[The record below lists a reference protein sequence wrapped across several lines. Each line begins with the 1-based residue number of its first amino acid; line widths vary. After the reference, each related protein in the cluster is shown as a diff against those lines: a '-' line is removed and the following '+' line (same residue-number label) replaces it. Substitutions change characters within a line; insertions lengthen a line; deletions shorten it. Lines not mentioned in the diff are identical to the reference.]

1 MTYLNDFILKDLKP
15 LKLEDSVEKAMQLFD
30 NTDYSHFA
38 VVQNNNYEGTL
49 VYEYLEQN
57 PNFSTKIND
66 LRGLLHPIYVTDSM
80 NWFEVLQMFTTYNSN
95 VLPVVDQQKK
105 YLGYFELNDF
115 LHMFK
120 CTPFLHENGLILT
133 LAKGVNDFSFSEI
146 AQIVESN
153 NATLFGAFVS
163 KVDQEMAEIV
173 LKISLHDISNTIQTF
188 RRYGYQIINEIKE
201 DKYLDYLQ
209 ERSDYLEKFLNI

>member
-133 LAKGVNDFSFSEI
+133 LSKGVNDFSFSEI

>member
-15 LKLEDSVEKAMQLFD
+15 LKLGDSVEKAMQLFD

-57 PNFSTKIND
+57 PNFSTKIKD

-95 VLPVVDQQKK
+95 ALPVVDKQKK

-133 LAKGVNDFSFSEI
+133 LSKGINDFSFSEI